1 MSTTVFLSYSRSDRA
16 KADSIYAV
24 LSRYYEVFMDRSSIS
39 GGAAWV
45 AWIEESINTCSV
57 VVVLCSIRAM
67 EPGHWVMREILFSLE
82 RNKSIVPVRLDGNIP
97 LALIDLQFIDGQAH
111 IEEYVPELISAVA
124 KYTSSVPADEEV
136 DMLLAASIRAQL
148 TGERGNAITH
158 YQRAASLDPSLP
170 ASAADLWIRLAGPP
184 KNAVD
189 ANDIIFVV
197 SVEKLSK
204 SPYPDGRDA
213 YRWFLKVDAPSPVIE
228 AISHV
233 IYDLGSYFSNG
244 SQIVRSRNDGF
255 MVSKIAWGPLAFP
268 IHIVFR
274 DGNVFDT
281 WIDLT
286 LRNQRVF
293 APTEPFPLEGI

>member
-1 MSTTVFLSYSRSDRA
+1 MSTVFLSYSRSDRA
-16 KADSIYAV
+16 KADIIYAA
-24 LSRYYEVFMDRSSIS
+24 LSRYYEVFMDRTSIP

-45 AWIEESINTCSV
+45 ASIEESINTCSV
-57 VVVLCSIRAM
+57 VVVLCSVRAM
-67 EPGHWVMREILFSLE
+67 EPGHWVTREILFSLE
-82 RNKSIVPVRLDGNIP
+82 QKKPIVPVRLDGNIP
-97 LALIDLQFIDGQAH
+97 LLLIDRQFIDGQAH
-111 IEEYVPELISAVA
+111 IDEYAPELISAVA
-124 KYTSSVPADEEV
+124 KYTSSVPADVEV

-148 TGERGNAITH
+148 ADERGNAMTY

-170 ASAADLWIRLAGPP
+170 DSATDLWIKLAALP

-189 ANDIIFVV
+189 ANNIAFIV
-197 SVEKLSK
+197 SVEKLSE

-213 YRWFLKVDAPSPVIE
+213 YRWFLRIDAPSLVID

-233 IYDLGSYFSNG
+233 TYDLSSYFSDG
-244 SQIVRSRNDGF
+244 SQTVRSRNDGF

-268 IHIVFR
+268 IHIVFH

-286 LRNQRVF
+286 LRNQRVD